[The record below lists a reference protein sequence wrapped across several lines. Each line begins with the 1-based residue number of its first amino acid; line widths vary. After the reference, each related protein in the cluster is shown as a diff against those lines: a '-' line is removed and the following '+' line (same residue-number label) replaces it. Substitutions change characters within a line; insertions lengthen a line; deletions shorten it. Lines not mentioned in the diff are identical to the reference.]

1 MIVVSWA
8 NLGGLALSL
17 FISGGFCPRTPHGV
31 EVGLPNAGRL
41 SAHQIKEDKSEP
53 LWAPCCCL
61 DRWGG
66 SEPAPMC
73 HISSCNFMESARLP
87 PPPRAKNKY
96 RRLKRFKF
104 VSAIWI
110 PSSLNH
116 GDQFVISWEDQRE
129 CTHINTYENPRLYT
143 VPFPCFKIPCQLPL
157 DLNCCYTFGLYCKH
171 KYIFIISGTSS
182 LPTDKFKDA

>member
-110 PSSLNH
+110 LSSFKPQGSICYIL
-116 GDQFVISWEDQRE
+116 GRSAWM
-129 CTHINTYENPRLYT
+129 YT
-143 VPFPCFKIPCQLPL
+143 
-157 DLNCCYTFGLYCKH
+157 H
-171 KYIFIISGTSS
+171 KYIWELAPVYSS
-182 LPTDKFKDA
+182 LSLF